1 MEILRSSF
9 VVVCKCS
16 STVHSRRYLISWS
29 LFKMIRSRFI
39 SVHYSHNFSRCFMST
54 IVHNSFNLIVSKWCI
69 FAFNT
74 HILFPTI
81 KESTIY
87 SITPTWR
94 IQTNKSLSQ
103 SICPRTRFAF
113 SGTLLLLQ
121 LECSVERRLDL
132 CVDSDRCFGIDLCW
146 FHHSA
151 ESHNNRQWTTD
162 QAAPHGSL
170 RSLFIHANVLLRWP
184 ETSSHHSDLASER
197 DRKSVV

>member
-16 STVHSRRYLISWS
+16 STVHSRRYLITWS

-94 IQTNKSLSQ
+94 IQTNKSLSHTIHLSANQ
-103 SICPRTRFAF
+103 IRVKVATLQQLLMCSLSHDHTIVNHEDDVTVHNRAQTMRHCHHCTRVILSPRLQRCQE
-113 SGTLLLLQ
+113 LLL
-121 LECSVERRLDL
+121 
-132 CVDSDRCFGIDLCW
+132 I
-146 FHHSA
+146 
-151 ESHNNRQWTTD
+151 
-162 QAAPHGSL
+162 
-170 RSLFIHANVLLRWP
+170 
-184 ETSSHHSDLASER
+184 LA
-197 DRKSVV
+197 V

>member
-16 STVHSRRYLISWS
+16 STVHSRRYLITWS

-94 IQTNKSLSQ
+94 IQTNKSLSHTIHLSANQ
-103 SICPRTRFAF
+103 IRVKVATLQQLLMCSLSRYHTIVNHEDDIHNPAQTIC
-113 SGTLLLLQ
+113 
-121 LECSVERRLDL
+121 
-132 CVDSDRCFGIDLCW
+132 
-146 FHHSA
+146 HHSRMIL
-151 ESHNNRQWTTD
+151 S
-162 QAAPHGSL
+162 PHL
-170 RSLFIHANVLLRWP
+170 QPR
-184 ETSSHHSDLASER
+184 
-197 DRKSVV
+197 